1 MPFYIAFVD
10 DTVMLRI
17 SVSNLLGQMQPQYK
31 VYQYNDGKELQER
44 LPNESYKPDLFLMDI
59 CMPYVN
65 GYDATIWAKKCFPNT
80 PVLAFTMLNND

>member
-31 VYQYNDGKELQER
+31 VYQYNHGKELQER